1 VLLSCPGL
9 LLAQTASARPASAA
23 IQRSGVV
30 AVVDTASTPALASVD
45 GRYQAW
51 GVHPS
56 RCRCPGSGCPVRPVS
71 SPSGVRSPGVVLQG
85 PAVCCPPVQR
95 PAVCCPPLSV
105 RTRPPRPT
113 SGRGVGDQAHAAGN
127 RHHRVGVDVPMGGRA
142 VGWLGRRPSKPGG
155 RRCRGRAVGQSGC
168 RWPTRAGLG
177 AGGRVPAERPGGPG
191 RRAERRWL
199 ATRGHGNRL
208 AVRGG
213 RACRIAADQCWVGDH
228 GAWSSWSLPL
238 GRRGP
243 ERADGRADGDR
254 CAAPARPRLAAA
266 APGSLPTA
274 L

>member
-1 VLLSCPGL
+1 LSHCPLLVPSKSNTRQQCAEAPAGRRRSACSGPSRRWPGPSVAAWCASESVLLSCSGL

-155 RRCRGRAVGQSGC
+155 RRCRGRALGSRDVGGRPGPGWVRAAAYPQSDQ
-168 RWPTRAGLG
+168 AGQAG
-177 AGGRVPAERPGGPG
+177 VRSAGGW
-191 RRAERRWL
+191 RREGTGTGW
-199 ATRGHGNRL
+199 
-208 AVRGG
+208 
-213 RACRIAADQCWVGDH
+213 
-228 GAWSSWSLPL
+228 
-238 GRRGP
+238 
-243 ERADGRADGDR
+243 R
-254 CAAPARPRLAAA
+254 CEVAAPAA
-266 APGSLPTA
+266 
-274 L
+274 